1 VPDFTFDDGPLDG
14 LTYGF
19 REDAPGVLAVDKEDG
34 IAWLYA
40 SPVSSTFALRIDD
53 NADPVTAARP
63 LDADKA
69 VAAAE
74 FGYLVIAVPGDEP
87 DQDDLDAEENLTDG
101 E

>member
-1 VPDFTFDDGPLDG
+1 MPDFSFDDGPLDG
-14 LTYGF
+14 LTYSF
-19 REDAPGVLAVDKEDG
+19 RDDAPGVLAVDKEDS

-40 SPVSSTFALRIDD
+40 SPVSSTFTLRIDGD
-53 NADPVTAARP
+53 ADPATGARP
-63 LDADKA
+63 LDDDKA

-74 FGYLVIAVPGDEP
+74 FGYLVIAAPGDEP